1 MNFFCSKDC
10 PDLCGMEIYD
20 DSSLVSYKAKPE
32 LWSAPGFVCKKLQD
46 FAAREINN
54 GLASWQQKGSEKL
67 VYEDHATALGA
78 LADWLATFRNK
89 NILYLRGS
97 GSLGYNMGY
106 WDQLFSAFTHC
117 VGVNSNPCNAT
128 GGAAHELDF
137 GTINNPPITTLAE
150 VESIILYGKN
160 AATTSP
166 HLHTYLKK
174 LKKAGIELILID
186 PVRTATAELAD
197 HYIQIQPACDGL
209 LACALLTE
217 LGHEPDYQVPM
228 LLDAAGVSAETF
240 ALLLDRLRNRKVAHI
255 QGIGLQRQENGM
267 NAIRWINRL
276 AHFTD
281 SVEQLYY
288 GHSSKRR
295 WHKHPAR
302 FAAQIGLD
310 ELPVRLA
317 AGEFDLF
324 VNIAANPAV
333 TYADSDLWAR
343 GLSRTPTLVVDT
355 NMSTTATYADF
366 FLKVGGMFAQ
376 ADFQNSYFFPHAYS
390 RPAFT
395 NELSDMQAAR
405 ALAKKLT
412 IPLISKTEEELRV
425 PVPAPRK
432 YRTETLDLHWPQEI
446 KDFRLLTASHPD
458 YLNSQIINGQE
469 HGLQVIH
476 INPRDAEMLDI
487 QNGDTLRIDGDC
499 GAFSAHALITDEV
512 PVNTLM
518 CWKNLPMLK
527 GFCNSAVPGRR
538 TDAGIGLAYYAAE
551 VRIFKVN
558 SA

>member
-10 PDLCGMEIYD
+10 PDLCGVEIHD
-20 DSSLVSYKAKPE
+20 DSSLRSYKAKPE
-32 LWSAPGFVCKKLQD
+32 LWSSPGFVCRKFQD
-46 FAAREINN
+46 FATREVNN
-54 GLASWQQKGSEKL
+54 GLDSWQQQENEKL
-67 VYEDHATALGA
+67 VYKDSAAALGA
-78 LADWLATFRNK
+78 LADWLAPFRGK

-106 WDQLFSAFTHC
+106 WDQLFSAFTNC
-117 VGVNSNPCNAT
+117 VGVNGNPCNAT

-137 GTINNPPITTLAE
+137 GTINNPHISRLAE
-150 VESIILYGKN
+150 AETIILYGKN
-160 AATTSP
+160 AAVTSP
-166 HLHTYLKK
+166 HLYTYLKK
-174 LKKAGIELILID
+174 LKKSGIEIILID
-186 PVRTATAELAD
+186 PVKTATAGLAD

-217 LGHEPDYQVPM
+217 LGHEPDYQVPL
-228 LLDAAGVSAETF
+228 LLDAAGIDADAF
-240 ALLLDRLRNRKVAHI
+240 ALLLERLRSKKVAHI

-281 SVEQLYY
+281 SVERLFY

-302 FAAQIGLD
+302 FATQIGLD

-333 TYADSDLWAR
+333 TYADSNLWAR
-343 GLSRTPTLVVDT
+343 ALSRTPTLVVDT
-355 NMSTTATYADF
+355 NMSTTAAYAGF

-376 ADFQNSYFFPHAYS
+376 ADFQNSYFFPHDYS

-395 NELSDMQAAR
+395 TELSDMQAAR
-405 ALAKKLT
+405 ELARHLD
-412 IPLISKTEEELRV
+412 ISLVVRSEDQLR
-425 PVPAPRK
+425 APEPPPRN
-432 YRTETLDLHWPQEI
+432 YRTESLELHWPQQMS
-446 KDFRLLTASHPD
+446 DFRLLSAAHLE
-458 YLNSQIINGQE
+458 YLNSQIVDGQE
-469 HGLQVIH
+469 QGLQVVH
-476 INPRDAEMLDI
+476 INPLDAEQHEI

-538 TDAGIGLAYYAAE
+538 TDAGVGLAYYAAE

-558 SA
+558 SV